1 MGIAGSDARRDF
13 CQNGAVKAFGRLTLV
28 AATAFA
34 ALAADAS
41 AAGFLGSAIE
51 GERVITCQQIGRKL
65 GSVSVE
71 QCLDSGARPTGGQTV
86 SGTPLLMREYP
97 PVQSRRPLGRIL
109 LVGGIHGDEYS
120 AVSIVFKWMEMLEE
134 FHSGIFHW
142 RVVPLLNPD
151 GLLQRRAIR
160 MNANGVD
167 LNRNFPT
174 PDWHA
179 ATEDYWI
186 RRTSR
191 NPRRYPGAGPLSE
204 PESRWLAAE
213 IARFRPDVV
222 VSVHAPHSVV
232 DYDGPPEPPER
243 LGPLSLHILGT
254 YPGSLGRW
262 AGVHMGL
269 PVVTIELP
277 SAGSM
282 PTISEQKKI
291 WVDLVAWLKRRLTE
305 QPRPD
310 WTFDAMTA
318 TASAAG
324 GSR

>member
-1 MGIAGSDARRDF
+1 MVALLAGST
-13 CQNGAVKAFGRLTLV
+13 GSP
-28 AATAFA
+28 ATA
-34 ALAADAS
+34 D
-41 AAGFLGSAIE
+41 FLGSAVE
-51 GERVITCQQIGRKL
+51 GTRVLTCQAIGGKL

-71 QCLDSGARPTGGQTV
+71 QCLNSGARPTGGHSV

-97 PVQSRRPLGRIL
+97 PVDGRRPLGRVL

-120 AVSIVFKWMEMLEE
+120 AVSIVFNWMEMLGE

-151 GLLQRRAIR
+151 GLLQRPAKR

-167 LNRNFPT
+167 LNRNFPS
-174 PDWHA
+174 PNWHA
-179 ATEDYWI
+179 ATEDYWV
-186 RRTSR
+186 RRTAR
-191 NPRRYPGAGPLSE
+191 NPRRYPGSSPLSE
-204 PESRWLAAE
+204 PESAWLASE

-232 DYDGPPEPPER
+232 DFDGPPEPPER
-243 LGPLSLHILGT
+243 LGPLSLHMLGT

-282 PTISEQKKI
+282 PSVDEQKKI
-291 WVDLVAWLKRRLTE
+291 WVDLVAWLKHRLTQ
-305 QPRPD
+305 QPRPE
-310 WTFDAMTA
+310 WTFDAITA
-318 TASAAG
+318 GAAAG
-324 GSR
+324 SSR

>member
-1 MGIAGSDARRDF
+1 MGIERSDARREF
-13 CQNGAVKAFGRLTLV
+13 CQNSAVRALGQLVLLV
-28 AATAFA
+28 AVQAGSTP
-34 ALAADAS
+34 AADAT
-41 AAGFLGSAIE
+41 GFLGSAIE
-51 GERVITCQQIGRKL
+51 GERVLTCQQIGGKL

-71 QCLDSGARPTGGQTV
+71 ECLNSGARPTGGSAA
-86 SGTPLLMREYP
+86 SGMPLLMREYP
-97 PVQSRRPLGRIL
+97 PLEGRRPLGRIL
-109 LVGGIHGDEYS
+109 LVGGMHGDEFS
-120 AVSIVFKWMEMLEE
+120 AVSIVFKWMEMLDE

-151 GLLQRRAIR
+151 GLLRREAIR

-179 ATEDYWI
+179 AAEDYWV

-204 PESRWLAAE
+204 PESTWLASE
-213 IARFRPDVV
+213 ISRFRPDVV

-232 DYDGPPEPPER
+232 DFDGPPEPPER
-243 LGPLSLHILGT
+243 LGPLSLHMLGT

-282 PTISEQKKI
+282 PTVNHQKKI
-291 WVDLVAWLKRRLTE
+291 WVDLVAWLKHRLTE
-305 QPRPD
+305 QPRPE
-310 WTFDAMTA
+310 WEFDAITA
-318 TASAAG
+318 GAAG